1 MNALQVPA
9 LVAQRVDHLDDAA
22 GRQQAPEGLAHRPD
36 EPSALAGVDHQR
48 SGVGP
53 AAYELSA
60 LGGLQPK
67 PSEVE
72 ALDFERAVWAAFAQ
86 LFVTFDEATLAIQRF
101 RAGELQPA

>member
-9 LVAQRVDHLDDAA
+9 LVAQRVDHLDDAT
-22 GRQQAPEGLAHRPD
+22 GRQQTPEGMGHRFGQSSPV
-36 EPSALAGVDHQR
+36 AGLDRQCA
-48 SGVGP
+48 SVGP
-53 AAYELSA
+53 AAHESGA

-72 ALDFERAVWAAFAQ
+72 AREFERAIWAAFAQ
-86 LFVTFDEATLAIQRF
+86 LFVTFDEATLAIQQF